1 MKNEKRA
8 GCLPMI
14 REELNE
20 LFYIDIMEYYAPT
33 KYLLTWKDSRHVLR
47 EKRQCDNVIP
57 YL

>member
-1 MKNEKRA
+1 
-8 GCLPMI
+8 MI